1 MNISVYFRIISTH
14 ITMDILDILD
24 ILDVL
29 TTSPVT
35 NFSAFGSKNSIPNQV
50 WS

>member
-24 ILDVL
+24 VL

-35 NFSAFGSKNSIPNQV
+35 NFSAFGSKIQYQIKFGPS
-50 WS
+50 

>member
-14 ITMDILDILD
+14 ITMDILD

>member
-1 MNISVYFRIISTH
+1 MNISVYFHIISTH

-24 ILDVL
+24 VL
-29 TTSPVT
+29 TTPPVT